1 MFDMPDYIRVGRVI
15 VRQTYSYHFE
25 DEPAY
30 DMDLKDDFVP
40 NMDSYELF
48 LPELGPFIL
57 AHLPGSALLTLT
69 FICTNRRRQSIPP
82 HDRPIKVHSS

>member
-15 VRQTYSYHFE
+15 VRQTYSYHFD

-30 DMDLKDDFVP
+30 DMGLKDDFALK
-40 NMDSYELF
+40 MYSYELS

-57 AHLPGSALLTLT
+57 AHLAELALLTLT

-82 HDRPIKVHSS
+82 HGRPIKVHSS